1 MKLFELKVIDLN
13 SHREVTQISMIDDM
27 DLKDKQSILEIMEKI
42 GKLVVE
48 FIGKKERQELK

>member
-48 FIGKKERQELK
+48 FIEKKERQEAK